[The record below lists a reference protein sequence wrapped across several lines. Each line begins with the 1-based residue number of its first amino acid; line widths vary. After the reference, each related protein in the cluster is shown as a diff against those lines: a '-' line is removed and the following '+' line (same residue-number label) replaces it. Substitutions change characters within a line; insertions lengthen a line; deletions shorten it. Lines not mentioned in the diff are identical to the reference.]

1 MQCCYITYLS
11 EVEGGIECF
20 SPDANIITFGKS
32 AVEAVTLMRNKLEQ
46 WLGNIATNSDTPPKC
61 DYKSHDKN
69 IKGVK
74 AIIDIEIADNVIV
87 DDTKYVR
94 KNVTLAAWLNRE
106 AEKRGISFSK
116 ELQDALIDELGLQ
129 DIEK

>member
-11 EVEGGIECF
+11 EVEGGVECF
-20 SPDANIITFGKS
+20 SPDANIITFGES
-32 AVEAVTLMRNKLEQ
+32 AIDAVALMRNKLEQ
-46 WLGNIATNSDTPPKC
+46 WLGNIAANSDAPPKC

-74 AIIDIEIADNVIV
+74 AIIDIEIADKVVV

-129 DIEK
+129 DIDK

>member
-11 EVEGGIECF
+11 EVAGGVECF
-20 SPDANIITFGKS
+20 SPDADIVTFG
-32 AVEAVTLMRNKLEQ
+32 ANAIEAVTLMRNKLEQ
-46 WLGNIATNSDTPPKC
+46 WLENIATNSDTPPRC
-61 DYKSHDKN
+61 DYKSHDKS
-69 IKGVK
+69 ISGVK
-74 AIIDIEIADNVIV
+74 AIIDVEIGEKVMV

-129 DIEK
+129 DIDK